1 MDSAT
6 GASTSTCLAR
16 IEHILCA
23 APYIQTSFA
32 EFLEDFEDSPLLR
45 SDAVVNLMSA
55 LYLLGKY
62 RSGHDEI
69 WHEASVPDL
78 LPDEADKVWKRAKR
92 MTRSGVCDRHIWF
105 YLTEAWYEVTGQ
117 RLPART
123 HQAAFALE
131 AESEL
136 AEPFKIAVARCLL
149 RIPRR
154 LPRL

>member
-1 MDSAT
+1 MDLST
-6 GASTSTCLAR
+6 SASTSPCLAR

-55 LYLLGKY
+55 IYLLGKY
-62 RSGHDEI
+62 RSGNDEI
-69 WHEASVPDL
+69 WRESYVPDL
-78 LPDEADKVWKRAKR
+78 LPDEADKAWKRAKR
-92 MTRSGVCDRHIWF
+92 MTRSGIRDRHIWL
-105 YLTEAWYEVTGQ
+105 YLTDAWHEITGQ
-117 RLPART
+117 LLPARAR
-123 HQAAFALE
+123 HAAFAIE
-131 AESEL
+131 ADSEL
-136 AEPFKIAVARCLL
+136 AESFKIAVARCLL